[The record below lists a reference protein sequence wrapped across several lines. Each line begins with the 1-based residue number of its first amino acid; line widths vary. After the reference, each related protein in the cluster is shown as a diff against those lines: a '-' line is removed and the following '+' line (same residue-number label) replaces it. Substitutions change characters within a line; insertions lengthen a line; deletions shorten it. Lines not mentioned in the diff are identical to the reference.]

1 MTHLFT
7 FMNNLFAY
15 DFMCNAFLAGT
26 IAALSASVIGYFVI
40 IRQLAFAGHALSHV
54 GFAGAAGAGLIGLS
68 PINGQLLLT
77 LLTAIG
83 IGSLGERIQKND
95 IVVGVVLAFALSL
108 GVLFLHF
115 YTSYAGQATA
125 ILFGDLLS
133 VSRELIKLM
142 SVFALIS
149 MIGLAVIARPLLFS
163 SLEPELA
170 EAKGISLRLISIL
183 FLIVVA
189 IGITQASQVVGIL
202 LVFTLLIGPG
212 AAALNL
218 TRTIFS
224 GVLLSAIFGL
234 IITWSG
240 ITLSY
245 ITDWPS
251 TFWISTLSLLIY
263 LLSLTK

>member
-1 MTHLFT
+1 
-7 FMNNLFAY
+7 MNNLFAY
-15 DFMCNAFLAGT
+15 DFMRNAFMAGT
-26 IAALSASVIGYFVI
+26 IAALSASIIGYFVV
-40 IRQLAFAGHALSHV
+40 IRQSAFTGHALSHV

-68 PINGQLLLT
+68 PINGQLLFT
-77 LLTAIG
+77 LLTAVG
-83 IGSLGERIQKND
+83 MGGLGERIQKND
-95 IVVGVVLAFALSL
+95 IAVGVMLAFAMSL
-108 GVLFLHF
+108 GILFLHF

-133 VSRELIKLM
+133 VSQKLIKLM
-142 SVFALIS
+142 FIFALTSI
-149 MIGLAVIARPLLFS
+149 IGLAIISRPLLFS

-183 FLIVVA
+183 FLIIVA

-224 GVLLSAIFGL
+224 GVLLSALFGL
-234 IITWSG
+234 VITWAG
-240 ITLSY
+240 IVLSY
-245 ITDWPS
+245 ITDWPN
-251 TFWISTLSLLIY
+251 TFWISALSLFIY
-263 LLSLTK
+263 LISLTKLTRPIL